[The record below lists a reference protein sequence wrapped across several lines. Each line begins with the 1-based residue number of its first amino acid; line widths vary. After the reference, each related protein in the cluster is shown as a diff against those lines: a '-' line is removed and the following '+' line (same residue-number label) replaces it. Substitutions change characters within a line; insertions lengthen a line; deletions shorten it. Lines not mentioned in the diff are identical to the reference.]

1 MIINVYA
8 SNLHRHPG
16 LADQMFRMRARVFKD
31 RLRWDVIVENG
42 VERDEYDD
50 MDPLYVM
57 SIDDRSGLLRG
68 SVRILPT
75 TGRHMMG
82 DIFNDF
88 FDEPVL
94 AQSPQIWECTR
105 FAIHPDFEATLTPT
119 GLNVATSEL
128 LLGVCDAARA
138 SGVTQILGVS
148 EVPMLRIY
156 RRSGWAPEIVGR
168 STRPGTVAI
177 FAGLWDVTREA
188 SLSIRARAGFAAD
201 LPATEAMAA

>member
-1 MIINVYA
+1 MIFNVYA
-8 SNLHRHPG
+8 SELARHEG
-16 LADQMFRMRARVFKD
+16 LAEQMFRMRARVFKD
-31 RLRWDVIVENG
+31 RLRWDVNVNDG
-42 VERDEYDD
+42 MERDLYDD

-68 SVRILPT
+68 AVRILPT
-75 TGRHMMG
+75 TGPHMMC

-88 FDEPVL
+88 FDEPVF

-105 FAIHPDFEATLTPT
+105 FAIHPDFEASLTPT

-128 LLGVCDAARA
+128 LLGVCEAGLK

-168 STRPGTVAI
+168 SARPGTVAI

-188 SLSIRARAGFAAD
+188 GMTIRSRAGLMAQRSH
-201 LPATEAMAA
+201 TSAMAA

>member
-1 MIINVYA
+1 MIFNVYA
-8 SNLHRHPG
+8 SDLIRHPA

-31 RLRWDVIVENG
+31 RLRWDVNVENG
-42 VERDEYDD
+42 IERDQYDD

-57 SIDDRSGLLRG
+57 SIDDRSGRLRG
-68 SVRILPT
+68 AVRILPT
-75 TGRHMMG
+75 TGRHMMC

-94 AQSPQIWECTR
+94 VQSPQIWECTR

-156 RRSGWAPEIVGR
+156 RRSGWAPEIIGR
-168 STRPGTVAI
+168 SARPGTVAI

-188 SLSIRARAGFAAD
+188 SQTIRARAGISAPV
-201 LPATEAMAA
+201 PATAAMAA

>member
-1 MIINVYA
+1 MIFNVYA
-8 SNLHRHPG
+8 SDLPRHPA
-16 LADQMFRMRARVFKD
+16 LADQMFRMRARVFKE
-31 RLRWDVIVENG
+31 RLRWDVAVKDGI
-42 VERDEYDD
+42 ERDQYDD

-68 SVRILPT
+68 AVRILPT
-75 TGRHMMG
+75 TGRHMMA

-94 AQSPQIWECTR
+94 VQSPQIWECTR
-105 FAIHPDFEATLTPT
+105 FAIHPDLEATLTPT
-119 GLNVATSEL
+119 GLDVATSEL
-128 LLGVCDAARA
+128 LLGVCDAALA

-168 STRPGTVAI
+168 SARPGTVAI

-188 SLSIRARAGFAAD
+188 SLTIRARAGFSAAA
-201 LPATEAMAA
+201 PETAAMAA